1 MRTTEGNKICMR
13 FIRASLL
20 CLRKARVR
28 RRSTPEVSV
37 NLRSHF
43 SERSVLQVRTQGPP
57 HSYSSALLI
66 GAHELN
72 GVDLIAPGDYVDR
85 VRDLDAIRLKGGL
98 RKFHHEVAQAVGR
111 IVPSSDGVSSDL
123 LSQSFPRE

>member
-1 MRTTEGNKICMR
+1 MRTTDGNKICMR

-43 SERSVLQVRTQGPP
+43 SKRSVLQVRTQGPP

-72 GVDLIAPGDYVDR
+72 GVDLIPPGDYVGR
-85 VRDLDAIRLKGGL
+85 ERDLDAIGLKGGL
-98 RKFHHEVAQAVGR
+98 GKFHHEVVQARRR
-111 IVPSSDGVSSDL
+111 IVALPDGDSHT
-123 LSQSFPRE
+123 R